1 MCPRPWVLPIVTSS
15 KSLGRKH
22 ANVDG
27 EFDYL
32 GQRVAGLSRLNLNKP
47 FDDDAHGLNGK
58 KTLEREFSIK
68 IAGIIDDIAFLSP
81 NGRGTSIQVR
91 TNLYRKLIPY
101 VFK

>member
-1 MCPRPWVLPIVTSS
+1 MTSS

-47 FDDDAHGLNGK
+47 FDDEAHGLNGK
-58 KTLEREFSIK
+58 RTLEREFLIK
-68 IAGIIDDIAFLSP
+68 ITGI
-81 NGRGTSIQVR
+81 
-91 TNLYRKLIPY
+91 
-101 VFK
+101 